1 MRAVRLYDKGDLRVE
16 TIDAPAPPGPGEVLI
31 AVEAAGICGSDLHNY
46 RTGQWI
52 SRRPSTAGH
61 EFSGRIIA
69 VGPGVEDLSVGD
81 RVSADSRVWCG
92 ICPACT
98 SGRTNICET
107 LGFVGEVCD
116 GGFAEQVVLPARLV
130 FRHDP
135 VLPAAVAAMAEPLAV
150 SLHAVRRLS
159 ARSGEAVLV
168 AGCGT
173 IGGLAALLL
182 SRLHDGPILLSDL
195 NAARAARVAEVSGG
209 KIVALEKGSI
219 AAALGE
225 KGRLRYAID
234 ATGSTAAIATL
245 LALLSGGGALALV
258 GISHGTLDLDPNI
271 LVEREIALLGCH
283 AFEDELPEAIALLPD
298 LAPKLTALCETVK
311 TLDTIPDAYTRL
323 ITTGSPFLK
332 TIVDLTS
339 APGAPE

>member
-1 MRAVRLYDKGDLRVE
+1 M
-16 TIDAPAPPGPGEVLI
+16 
-31 AVEAAGICGSDLHNY
+31 EAAGICGSDLHNY

-116 GGFAEQVVLPARLV
+116 GGFAEQVVLPAGLSSDMIPSCLPPSPPWPSRL
-130 FRHDP
+130 P
-135 VLPAAVAAMAEPLAV
+135 
-150 SLHAVRRLS
+150 S
-159 ARSGEAVLV
+159 ACTPCAGCQPIGEAVLI

-182 SRLHDGPILLSDL
+182 SRLHDGPILLADL
-195 NAARAARVAEVSGG
+195 NVARAARVAEVSGG

-283 AFEDELPEAIALLPD
+283 AFETNCRKRSPSCRTGTETHRAVRNGKDAGRDPRCLYAPHHHRLALSEDDRGSD
-298 LAPKLTALCETVK
+298 LGARRAGVTRSPK
-311 TLDTIPDAYTRL
+311 
-323 ITTGSPFLK
+323 
-332 TIVDLTS
+332 
-339 APGAPE
+339 

>member
-1 MRAVRLYDKGDLRVE
+1 M
-16 TIDAPAPPGPGEVLI
+16 
-31 AVEAAGICGSDLHNY
+31 
-46 RTGQWI
+46 
-52 SRRPSTAGH
+52 
-61 EFSGRIIA
+61 
-69 VGPGVEDLSVGD
+69 
-81 RVSADSRVWCG
+81 
-92 ICPACT
+92 
-98 SGRTNICET
+98 
-107 LGFVGEVCD
+107 
-116 GGFAEQVVLPARLV
+116 
-130 FRHDP
+130 
-135 VLPAAVAAMAEPLAV
+135 
-150 SLHAVRRLS
+150 
-159 ARSGEAVLV
+159 
-168 AGCGT
+168 
-173 IGGLAALLL
+173 
-182 SRLHDGPILLSDL
+182 SRLHDGPILLADL
-195 NAARAARVAEVSGG
+195 NVARAARVAEVSGG

-311 TLDTIPDAYTRL
+311 TLDAIPDAYTRL